1 MAVAISQLPANVAVP
16 LFYAQVSNDNAGVFT
31 QNGRRLLIGQKLS
44 AGSSPAAEKSLITS
58 VEQGWTLYGRGS
70 LLARMIEAYLSN
82 DPYGELYAIP
92 LADDGAGTA
101 AVHTVTI
108 TGPATESGQLNLYI
122 GARRV
127 RAGVSAADT
136 ATAMAAALAAAINAD
151 LDLPV
156 TAASASGVVTVTSRH
171 KGECG
176 NAVGFAMNWFGEMG
190 GERLPAGASVAIAQ
204 TVQGSGNPLLVG
216 VISAMGDD
224 PFDYIALPYT
234 DTTSLNA
241 MRDEMASRWNA
252 IRMIYGHVYTAKVD
266 ALGNLTVLGD
276 ARNDPSLTIVGIN
289 NTPWPAYE
297 IAPGYMGQT
306 APSLEVDPAR
316 PVHTLVVKGGLAPKV
331 GYNFTEKQALIDHG
345 IAPLAPDAGGEP
357 AIVSAVTTYTKNAH
371 GARDRSYQNV
381 TTRANLTY
389 IIRFLQARIT
399 QKFGR
404 HKLADNG
411 TRFGAGQAITTPNI
425 IRAELVAAYSEL
437 EALGLVENTEAF
449 KAALIVERD
458 ATNPDRVN
466 VLFAPDLVNE
476 LKVFGMLVQFRQQ
489 YATAA

>member
-1 MAVAISQLPANVAVP
+1 MLSLDALTASAAAPSFDEPLDMLYACHDKVRRFCDQLDALPAYITEHGRNQAVI
-16 LFYAQVSNDNAGVFT
+16 N
-31 QNGRRLLIGQKLS
+31 
-44 AGSSPAAEKSLITS
+44 
-58 VEQGWTLYGRGS
+58 
-70 LLARMIEAYLSN
+70 
-82 DPYGELYAIP
+82 
-92 LADDGAGTA
+92 
-101 AVHTVTI
+101 TI
-108 TGPATESGQLNLYI
+108 TGIVRYFDLAGPAHHQDEEDELFPLILARQPDAAPKIEQLL
-122 GARRV
+122 
-127 RAGVSAADT
+127 
-136 ATAMAAALAAAINAD
+136 
-151 LDLPV
+151 
-156 TAASASGVVTVTSRH
+156 
-171 KGECG
+171 GEHG
-176 NAVGFAMNWFGEMG
+176 Y
-190 GERLPAGASVAIAQ
+190 LH
-204 TVQGSGNPLLVG
+204 
-216 VISAMGDD
+216 
-224 PFDYIALPYT
+224 
-234 DTTSLNA
+234 
-241 MRDEMASRWNA
+241 SRWNA